1 MKIIDF
7 DARFFE
13 FARKW
18 MAAHPG
24 LTEEQVEAILSAL
37 RIPAAVNKIGTEA
50 FSYCG
55 VWSVTFFGDAPQIG
69 DNTFKG
75 VQASVFYPKDAQLWN
90 RKTTAQYGG
99 TLTWE
104 AT

>member
-1 MKIIDF
+1 MVLP
-7 DARFFE
+7 E
-13 FARKW
+13 S
-18 MAAHPG
+18 
-24 LTEEQVEAILSAL
+24 LEEIGRYAFSYCAKLESL
-37 RIPAAVNKIGTEA
+37 RIPAAVTKIGTEA

-69 DNTFKG
+69 DNAFKG